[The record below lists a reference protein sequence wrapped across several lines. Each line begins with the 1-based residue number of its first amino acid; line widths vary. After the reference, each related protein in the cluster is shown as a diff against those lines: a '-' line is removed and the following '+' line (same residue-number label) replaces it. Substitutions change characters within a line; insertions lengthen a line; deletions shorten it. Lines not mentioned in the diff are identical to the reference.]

1 MMFSLKR
8 LLSCVLTLSCL
19 ALAPIAAQAAADA
32 PDALIRSTS
41 KQILDLLRK
50 DDGKNIR
57 QLRSDIEAI
66 AIPRFDFK
74 RMTALAVG
82 RGWKEATQ
90 PQQDA
95 LQVQFQNLLV
105 RTYTSTMHRF
115 RNAQVTINGSP
126 VISSDGNE
134 ATVRSEISTG
144 DGSKPVQVDYTL
156 YKGSTGWKIYNV
168 SVEGASLVTVY
179 RSNFMDIL
187 RKNGVDGLIQSL
199 KEKNDTLANKNV

>member
-1 MMFSLKR
+1 MFSLKR
-8 LLSCVLTLSCL
+8 LLSCVLALSYL
-19 ALAPIAAQAAADA
+19 AFAPMAAHAAATEA

-66 AIPRFDFK
+66 ALPRFDFK

-134 ATVRSEISTG
+134 ATVRSEIATG